1 MATAVELEDAW
12 MLSPQVALRPEPFG
26 ALAYH
31 FGNRRLTFL
40 KQPSLVSLVRALTDS
55 DTVNQAMKVAQ
66 VPAAER
72 PVFLSALQS
81 LADGDMI
88 RPREETDAHA

>member
-1 MATAVELEDAW
+1 MAIGVQLEEAW
-12 MLSPQVALRPEPFG
+12 TLSPQVALRPESFG

-40 KQPSLVSLVRALTDS
+40 KQPSLVTLVRALKDS
-55 DTVNQAMKVAQ
+55 ETVDKAMALAH
-66 VPAAER
+66 VPAADR

-88 RPREETDAHA
+88 LRRKEADTHG